1 MRRKHVPQRTCV
13 TCRQVRNKRDLVRI
27 VRTADAGVVVDPTGK
42 RAGRGAYLCRA
53 RACWETALAPRSRL
67 LDHALKTTLSDAER
81 AALRAFA
88 QSLPTRVEGEE
99 GVAQPPVAA
108 GATA

>member
-13 TCRQVRNKRDLVRI
+13 ACRQVRNKRDLVRI

-53 RACWETALAPRSRL
+53 RACWEVALAPRSRL
-67 LDHALKTTLSDAER
+67 LDHALKMTLSDADR

-88 QSLPTRVEGEE
+88 QSLPAQVGGE